1 MLSCSISV
9 FRNEKQVNRNKDEKL
24 VSSQATERKR
34 APQSSFSAGF
44 SKLLLMEAGKPKH

>member
-9 FRNEKQVNRNKDEKL
+9 FRNEQQVKGNKDEKL

-34 APQSSFSAGF
+34 APRAASLARF
-44 SKLLLMEAGKPKH
+44 SKLFLMEAGKPKH